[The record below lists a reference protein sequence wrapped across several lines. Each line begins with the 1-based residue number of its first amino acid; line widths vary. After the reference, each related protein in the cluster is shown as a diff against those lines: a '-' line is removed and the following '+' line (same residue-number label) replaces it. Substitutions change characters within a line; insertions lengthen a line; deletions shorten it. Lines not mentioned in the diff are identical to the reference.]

1 MRIKA
6 IGVNYERKFNLGNY
20 NSVVIGCSLWAN
32 IDEDE
37 DEDGCIQILQ
47 DKCREAVR
55 WRSLRLRVSEY
66 RKAKDTK
73 PAETFRVNVGHQ
85 EIDSEFIPEGNQYRI
100 DYEG

>member
-37 DEDGCIQILQ
+37 DEDTCILILQ

-55 WRSLRLRVSEY
+55 SEY

-100 DYEG
+100 DYEA

>member
-20 NSVVIGCSLWAN
+20 NSAVIGCSLWAN

-37 DEDGCIQILQ
+37 DEDGCIQIMQ

-55 WRSLRLRVSEY
+55 SEY
-66 RKAKDTK
+66 RKAKDSK
-73 PAETFRVNVGHQ
+73 PSETFRVNVGHQ
-85 EIDSEFIPEGNQYRI
+85 EIDSEFIPEGNQYHI
-100 DYEG
+100 DYEA